1 MFLHFLFLIKK
12 IDIVNNITWHL
23 WESDYALP
31 IGDLLLLLFI
41 FVVSV
46 AAAACLLHQVPKLIF
61 QSVHSVTCDSLK
73 SLLS

>member
-1 MFLHFLFLIKK
+1 M
-12 IDIVNNITWHL
+12 WHL
-23 WESDYALP
+23 WESDYSPP

-46 AAAACLLHQVPKLIF
+46 AAACLLHHVPKLIF
-61 QSVHSVTCDSLK
+61 QSVHSVMCDPLK